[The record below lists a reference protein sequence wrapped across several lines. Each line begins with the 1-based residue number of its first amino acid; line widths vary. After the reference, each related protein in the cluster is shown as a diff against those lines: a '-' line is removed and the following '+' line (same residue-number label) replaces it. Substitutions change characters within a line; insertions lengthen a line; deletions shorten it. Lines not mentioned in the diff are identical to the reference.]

1 MDPCQ
6 AGLLALLV
14 LLRSSEMT
22 VPLGLSSIR
31 PFRSQDQCAKR
42 QDSMP
47 KVV

>member
-14 LLRSSEMT
+14 LRSSEMT

>member
-31 PFRSQDQCAKR
+31 PFPSQDQCAKR